1 MSEIKQASVCYPPPF
16 PLEGRLPRRIG
27 QVQQNILRQS
37 EQERGYHDALCL
49 AAGRRVTPPCCKTL
63 HISLFFDGTGNNLNN
78 DLYESATPHPTNIAR
93 LFRATV
99 GAGHAGGTGHH
110 DRAQRLTDAPG
121 TGNGQYFKYYMPGV
135 GTPFAE
141 VGDLNYSTAGLAG
154 AYFGEERI
162 NWGLLMLIDA
172 LRRTLGLPRQ
182 DNMSLRAAVQAMGTL
197 PGLESI
203 KGQAN
208 RATVFHQQLK
218 LIEQP
223 LRLALAQPNPGAS
236 KLLGLKLYVYGFSR
250 GAAAAR
256 AFVSWLN
263 TLMRYRPYLKLGDL
277 DIPLSVE
284 YLGLL
289 DTVASVG
296 IADILPGADG
306 HMSWADGNQELPG
319 GGLVKRCLHLAAAFE
334 QRLCFPLESIRR
346 ESGAYPVNSVEVIYP
361 GVHSD
366 LGGGYPPGDQ
376 GKAVGRDD
384 RLLLSQIALHDVYAD
399 AFLHGAPLKVPPGSQ
414 PIGLRHELWRAMETS
429 VEVEFGVSHELAL
442 RFNTW
447 RQVTLGLPP
456 VQQPL
461 PTEQIE
467 RYQPLTSTTSLE
479 QAARTQLGWIT
490 AWRIDRYA
498 FASLK
503 QAPFY
508 RKASDTEAEDAA
520 RDKAKTQRNQ
530 NQAAVEKRRRQ
541 QLAIERE
548 GRTPKRPLEPGVKDF
563 DPDMGQTQLREAAEE
578 FAAAYRDPDHLAS
591 SLSRVL
597 PANMP
602 PLVVLRI
609 ITADAR
615 VECRQMKAAGQ
626 ARVGQLFPPPAGY
639 RSHLDAN
646 TRGRVDE
653 AANTHEPPGLLRA
666 LFDDQ
671 VHDSRAWFLYSLGRE
686 PMGSYFRER
695 MVFFG
700 EASRRELA
708 LNPETQAAMLAGNTP
723 LPASNAALTTRPPV
737 MDAQRLAEAHKA
749 IDAHWEAYYA
759 RLGEVN
765 DVEA

>member
-1 MSEIKQASVCYPPPF
+1 MSEMKHASVCYPPPF
-16 PLEGRLPRRIG
+16 PLEGRLPRRVG
-27 QVQQNILRQS
+27 QVQQNILRQC

-63 HISLFFDGTGNNLNN
+63 HVSLFFDGTGNNLNN
-78 DLYESATPHPTNIAR
+78 DLYESATAHPTNIAR

-99 GAGHAGGTGHH
+99 GAGHAGGTGHN

-141 VGDLNYSTAGLAG
+141 VGDLNYTTAGLAG
-154 AYFGEERI
+154 AWFGEERI
-162 NWGLLMLIDA
+162 NWALLMLIDA

-208 RATVFHQQLK
+208 RATVFNKQLK

-223 LRLALAQPNPGAS
+223 LRLALAQPNPGSS
-236 KLLGLKLYVYGFSR
+236 KLLGLKVYVYGFSR

-263 TLMRYRPYLKLGDL
+263 TLMRYRPNLKLGDL
-277 DIPLSVE
+277 ELPLSVE

-319 GGLVKRCLHLAAAFE
+319 GGLVKRCLHLTAAFE

-376 GKAVGRDD
+376 GKAVGENDG
-384 RLLLSQIALHDVYAD
+384 LLLSQIALNDLYAD
-399 AFLHGAPLKVPPGSQ
+399 AFAHGAPLKVPKETL
-414 PIGLRHELWRAMETS
+414 PIELRHELWRAMEFDVT
-429 VEVEFGVSHELAL
+429 EEFRIATNLVN
-442 RFNTW
+442 RFNAW
-447 RQVTLGLPP
+447 RQLTLGLPP
-456 VQQPL
+456 AFQPL
-461 PTEQIE
+461 STEQIE
-467 RYQPLTSTTSLE
+467 RYQPLTSTATLE

-490 AWRIDRYA
+490 AWRINRYA
-498 FASLK
+498 LASLK
-503 QAPFY
+503 QTPFY
-508 RKASDTEAEDAA
+508 LQASDTEADTVA
-520 RDKAKTQRNQ
+520 REKARTQRNQ

-563 DPDMGQTQLREAAEE
+563 DADMGQTQLREAAEE
-578 FAAAYRDPDHLAS
+578 FGAAYRDPDHLAS

-597 PANMP
+597 PANTP

-626 ARVGQLFPPPAGY
+626 ARVDQLFAPPAGY
-639 RSHLDAN
+639 RNRLTADAY
-646 TRGRVDE
+646 GRVHKT
-653 AANTHEPPGLLRA
+653 ANPNEPVELLRA

-708 LNPETQAAMLAGNTP
+708 LNPETQATMLADITA
-723 LPASNAALTTRPPV
+723 LPASNAVIATSPPV
-737 MDAQRLAEAHKA
+737 MEAHRLAEAHKA
-749 IDAHWEAYYA
+749 IDAHWAAYYA
-759 RLGEVN
+759 RLGEVSN
-765 DVEA
+765 AQI